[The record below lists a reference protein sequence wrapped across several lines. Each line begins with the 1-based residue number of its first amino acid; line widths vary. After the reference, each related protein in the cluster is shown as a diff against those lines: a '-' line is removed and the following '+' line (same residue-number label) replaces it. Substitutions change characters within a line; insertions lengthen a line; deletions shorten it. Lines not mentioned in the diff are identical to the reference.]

1 MSGCVLQL
9 NYVWQ
14 VCKMRNE
21 NRIREPE
28 RIGMAYFAIKGEASL
43 SARLTN
49 KTLTSAEETNIQ
61 SPFKAEIS
69 PIQLPSAD
77 SHTELL
83 YLGLR
88 FFLGR
93 L

>member
-28 RIGMAYFAIKGEASL
+28 KIGMAYFSIKGEASL
-43 SARLTN
+43 SARVTN
-49 KTLTSAEETNIQ
+49 
-61 SPFKAEIS
+61 
-69 PIQLPSAD
+69 
-77 SHTELL
+77 
-83 YLGLR
+83 
-88 FFLGR
+88 
-93 L
+93 